1 MTAFVTRC
9 RQINLRKGKSMKAK
23 RLAKI
28 LDLIVKKE
36 IGTQEELTTELERA
50 GFIAT
55 QATVSRDIREMK
67 LTKVAMSDGKLR
79 YVAYRKTDDDMRE
92 KYIRIFR
99 DGFVSMDNAQN
110 ILVIRT
116 VSGMAMA
123 VAAALDHME
132 LPEIVGSI
140 AGDDTIMCAVRSI
153 DDTIVIMNKLRR
165 IVEDTNV
172 D

>member
-1 MTAFVTRC
+1 LILGV
-9 RQINLRKGKSMKAK
+9 NSMKAE
-23 RLAKI
+23 RQAKI

-50 GFIAT
+50 GFVAT

-67 LTKVAMSDGKLR
+67 LTKVAMSNGKLR
-79 YVAYRKTDDDMRE
+79 YVAYRKTEENMTE
-92 KYIRIFR
+92 KYNRIFC

-110 ILVIRT
+110 ILVIKT

-140 AGDDTIMCAVRSI
+140 AGDDTIMCAVRSV
-153 DDTIVIMNKLRR
+153 DDTLTIMGRLRKL
-165 IVEDTNV
+165 VENRNA
-172 D
+172 

>member
-1 MTAFVTRC
+1 
-9 RQINLRKGKSMKAK
+9 MKAE
-23 RLAKI
+23 RQAKI

-36 IGTQEELTTELERA
+36 IGTQEELTMELERA
-50 GFIAT
+50 GFVAT

-79 YVAYRKTDDDMRE
+79 YVAYRKTEEKMSE

-99 DGFVSMDNAQN
+99 DGYVSMDNAQN
-110 ILVIRT
+110 ILVIKT

-140 AGDDTIMCAVRSI
+140 AGDDTIMCAVRSV
-153 DDTIVIMNKLRR
+153 DDTIVIMSRLRKLVENK
-165 IVEDTNV
+165 NA
-172 D
+172 

>member
-1 MTAFVTRC
+1 MTVFVTRC
-9 RQINLRKGKSMKAK
+9 RQINLRKGKRMKAK
-23 RLAKI
+23 RQAKI

-79 YVAYRKTDDDMRE
+79 YVAYRKTDDDMCE

>member
-1 MTAFVTRC
+1 
-9 RQINLRKGKSMKAK
+9 MKAK
-23 RLAKI
+23 RQAKI

-79 YVAYRKTDDDMRE
+79 YVAYRKTDEDMRE

-99 DGFVSMDNAQN
+99 DGYVSMDNAQN

-132 LPEIVGSI
+132 MSEIVGSI
-140 AGDDTIMCAVRSI
+140 AGDDTIMCAVRSM
-153 DDTIVIMNKLRR
+153 DDTVVIMNKLRR
-165 IVEDTNV
+165 IVEDAKV

>member
-9 RQINLRKGKSMKAK
+9 RQINLRKGKRMKAK
-23 RLAKI
+23 RQAKI

-165 IVEDTNV
+165 ILEDTNV

>member
-1 MTAFVTRC
+1 
-9 RQINLRKGKSMKAK
+9 MKAE
-23 RLAKI
+23 RQAKI

-50 GFIAT
+50 GFVAT

-67 LTKVAMSDGKLR
+67 LTKVAMSNGKLR
-79 YVAYRKTDDDMRE
+79 YVAYRKTEENMTE
-92 KYIRIFR
+92 KYNRIFC

-110 ILVIRT
+110 ILVIKT

-140 AGDDTIMCAVRSI
+140 AGDDTIMCAVRSV
-153 DDTIVIMNKLRR
+153 DDTLIIMGRLRKL
-165 IVEDTNV
+165 VENRNA
-172 D
+172 